1 MASIIKLQEFGN
13 QIALI
18 YDDGT
23 RQFAYPTMGG
33 LWLVK
38 KTIVV
43 PPESGEWLWPF
54 NPDTEV
60 SSEYGPRT
68 GVGVGTFHEGIDFS
82 GGTAVR
88 GADNKCIHAGTVES
102 VSYNSGYGNYIVIHH
117 GTFGAYDLKSVYGH
131 FDTAP
136 VFSTGDSVT
145 LSQVLGALGSS
156 GDATGPHLHLE
167 THKCT
172 VGGGIIHNTND
183 DSNPRTAVNPR
194 DFMAEYA

>member
-1 MASIIKLQEFGN
+1 MTNVIKLQEFGN

-18 YDDGT
+18 FDDGT
-23 RQFAYPTMGG
+23 RQLAYPTMGG
-33 LWLVK
+33 IWLVGG
-38 KTIVV
+38 TGGV
-43 PPESGEWLWPF
+43 PPISGEWLWPF

-68 GVGVGTFHEGIDFS
+68 GTGVGTFHEGIDFA
-82 GGTAVR
+82 GGTAVA
-88 GADNKCIHAGTVES
+88 GADNKCAHSGTVES
-102 VSYNSGYGNYIVIHH
+102 VSFNSGYGNYIVIHH
-117 GTFGAYDLKSVYGH
+117 GTFGTYDLKTLYAH

-136 VFSTGDSVT
+136 VFNVGDSVT

-156 GDATGPHLHLE
+156 GDATGPHLHWE

-172 VGGGIIHNTND
+172 VGGSIIHNTND